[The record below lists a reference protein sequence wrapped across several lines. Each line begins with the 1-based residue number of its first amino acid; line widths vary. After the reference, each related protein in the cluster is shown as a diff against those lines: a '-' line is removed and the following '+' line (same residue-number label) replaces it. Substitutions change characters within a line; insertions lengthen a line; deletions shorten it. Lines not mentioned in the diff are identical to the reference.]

1 MNGQHRSFSKEI
13 QMMLCFCTTAFLLHP
28 AATAES
34 TRTLS
39 AEAKTSTAEVYLAR
53 KDWAK
58 AEALLRKAYADAPD
72 YPRASQL
79 LGYVLYQQNKTAES
93 IPYLK
98 NAAEDLACP
107 KRDQSLLLLGEILI
121 QEKRTNEAIP
131 YIQKAIS
138 LNPNELDSYK
148 ALYEAYRR
156 SGNMSEAIKTG
167 KLLLQRFPNC
177 STCGDLKSWLAYVG
191 SEHQSLSLATA
202 SGASSLDNYFLETT
216 ATAAARWNLAD
227 MPIRVYIEPA
237 LKDSQWKPEYDTIL
251 KKAFQTWA
259 TASKNILS
267 FQFVTSSKDAQIKCH
282 WTSKADDLSES
293 GEQGVARTSHVEHY
307 LTHADVTILMADP
320 RNSKVPVSTEIITKT
335 CLHEIGHALGLSG
348 HSPNPKDVMYFS
360 EEDNGVKIV
369 DLTTR
374 DRKTIHMLYTQSL
387 VTHRENTALTEKAVA
402 RAYTFDE
409 GVKFINRKDYE
420 GAVSCFTYVLG
431 KNPSMSMARIN
442 LGIAYAGLAMQRDE
456 ESRFEEAEQY
466 YKQALEIRHE
476 IPDKHT
482 LDAAVKNYAAMLK
495 ELGREADSKKVE
507 SEL

>member
-1 MNGQHRSFSKEI
+1 
-13 QMMLCFCTTAFLLHP
+13 MLCFCTTAFLLHP
-28 AATAES
+28 AAIAES

-98 NAAEDLACP
+98 NAVEDLACP
-107 KRDQSLLLLGEILI
+107 KRDVCLRILGTILI
-121 QEKRTNEAIP
+121 QENRTNEAIT
-131 YIQKAIS
+131 YIQKSIS
-138 LNPNELDSYK
+138 LNPNELDTYM
-148 ALYEAYRR
+148 ALYEAYRKL
-156 SGNMSEAIKTG
+156 GNMSEAIKTG
-167 KLLLQRFPNC
+167 RLILQRFPNC
-177 STCGDLKSWLAYVG
+177 STCEDLKSSLGYVG
-191 SEHQSLSLATA
+191 SEQQTLALATT
-202 SGASSLDNYFLETT
+202 SGTSSLDNYYLETT
-216 ATAAARWNLAD
+216 APAAARWNLAD

-237 LKDSQWKPEYDTIL
+237 LKDSHWKPDYDTIL
-251 KKAFQTWA
+251 RKAFQTWA

-267 FQFVTSSKDAQIKCH
+267 FQFVTNSRDAQIKCH
-282 WTSKADDLSES
+282 WTSKADDLSDS
-293 GEQGVARTSHVEHY
+293 GEQGVARTSHADSH
-307 LTHADVTILMADP
+307 LINADVTILMANP
-320 RNSKVPVSTEIITKT
+320 KNSKVPVSTEIITKT
-335 CLHEIGHALGLSG
+335 CLHEVGHALGLSG

-387 VTHRENTALTEKAVA
+387 MAQRENATLTEKAVA

-420 GAVSCFTYVLG
+420 RAVSCFTYVLN
-431 KNPSMSMARIN
+431 KSPSMSMARIN

-507 SEL
+507 NEL